1 MGGMLYQ
8 KFTPA
13 AALMPFV
20 ESYYVWEGYQ
30 MPTQPLEVRSLPKGL
45 VALVVNYGDPYQ
57 VFNKVHQGEYVPQ
70 GFLTGLA
77 KSPYSLRL
85 AGTIGMV
92 GVVFYPPAPAHLF
105 GIPAAYLSEERN
117 DLSLIMGSQAE
128 DLRHK
133 VGEAKGHPDKVA
145 VMENFLLGQL
155 FPRKQKTDLVDRA
168 VHLILQ
174 HKGLLSMDVLA
185 DALYIGGRQFRRKF
199 TEQVGVSP
207 KFYSRLKRFS
217 FVSQMVLGSPAA
229 DWQTLVH
236 RGGYYDQA
244 HLIKDFTEFSG
255 KVPSAFVHPHE
266 DLLPHLRKR
275 A

>member
-1 MGGMLYQ
+1 MLYQ
-8 KFTPA
+8 KYSPSD
-13 AALMPFV
+13 ALKPFV
-20 ESYYVWEGYQ
+20 ECYYIWEGLQ
-30 MPTQPLEVRSLPKGL
+30 PLHQPLEVRSLPKGL
-45 VALVVNYGDPYQ
+45 AALVCNYGDPYQ
-57 VFNKVHQGEYVPQ
+57 VVNDFHQGSYVPQ
-70 GFLTGLA
+70 TFLTGLA
-77 KSPYSLRL
+77 KRPYSLRL
-85 AGTIGMV
+85 AGSIGMV
-92 GVVFYPPAPAHLF
+92 GVVFFPTATAHLF
-105 GIPAAYLSEERN
+105 GIPAAYLSEERL
-117 DLSLIMGSQAE
+117 DLNLIIGSQA
-128 DLRHK
+128 DKLREEIF
-133 VGEAKGHPDKVA
+133 EAESHSGKIA
-145 VMENFLLGQL
+145 VIENFLLGQL